1 MHSKCLCINHNRA
14 CIINYVSINRVD
26 REIRRKRMKDV
37 HRELPFGVKYQ
48 NSSKTKVPMEQ
59 TSEIKSEIKD
69 RKNENALE
77 MTGS

>member
-1 MHSKCLCINHNRA
+1 
-14 CIINYVSINRVD
+14 
-26 REIRRKRMKDV
+26 MKDV
-37 HRELPFGVKYQ
+37 HRKLPFGVKYQ
-48 NSSKTKVPMEQ
+48 NPSKTIVPMEQ